1 MNIHTN
7 INILFLQVIWIW
19 TKMQMMVKSKV
30 CEGALICEFLI
41 LQKVFVLISL
51 EPYIEICLYT
61 KICTDMR
68 TDSLMTKKS
77 SEFRNI
83 FCVFELLML
92 KIGEMPHLNAFR
104 RKSVGLSGDSLH
116 EYSQASMFSC
126 FSKSYLLSSPWTLI
140 PLICSRF
147 IGLFFFLLFF
157 IVYVSLIQFA

>member
-1 MNIHTN
+1 
-7 INILFLQVIWIW
+7 
-19 TKMQMMVKSKV
+19 
-30 CEGALICEFLI
+30 
-41 LQKVFVLISL
+41 
-51 EPYIEICLYT
+51 
-61 KICTDMR
+61 MR

-140 PLICSRF
+140 PLICTRF
-147 IGLFFFLLFF
+147 IGLFFFLFF
-157 IVYVSLIQFA
+157 IVYISLILFAQHLIEHLAILVHLRQDTPSEECKN